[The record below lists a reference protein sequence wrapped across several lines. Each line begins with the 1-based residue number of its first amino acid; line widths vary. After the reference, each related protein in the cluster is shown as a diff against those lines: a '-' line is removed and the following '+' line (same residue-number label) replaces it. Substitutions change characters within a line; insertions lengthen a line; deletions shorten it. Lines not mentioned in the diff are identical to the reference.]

1 MVAVFTYWRAGHLA
15 KATSQLQLA
24 KWLLHQTQDVISQAN
39 VDQYLGGIQRA
50 QCQYTAA
57 VASLERARAIYLR
70 EHHPRELSRVCTEI
84 GRTYLEQGAYAQ
96 AEHRL
101 QDALAVARRTK
112 QVR

>member
-1 MVAVFTYWRAGHLA
+1 MTDAGADAPLRLRWRIGLVLMVAGFTHWRAGHLA

-57 VASLERARAIYLR
+57 LASLERAPALYLP
-70 EHHPRELSRVCTEI
+70 EHHPRELSRA
-84 GRTYLEQGAYAQ
+84 RTGL
-96 AEHRL
+96 
-101 QDALAVARRTK
+101 RR
-112 QVR
+112 